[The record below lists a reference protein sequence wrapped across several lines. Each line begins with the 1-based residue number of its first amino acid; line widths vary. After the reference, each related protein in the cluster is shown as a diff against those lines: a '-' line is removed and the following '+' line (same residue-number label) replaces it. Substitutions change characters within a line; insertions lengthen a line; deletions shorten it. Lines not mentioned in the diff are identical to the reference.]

1 MAALDTA
8 FYIIPFI
15 HWGMIVSLFI
25 VSGIAWSFNLW
36 VVPIIKLNPSKS
48 AIAQLLET
56 SRRGGAWLEPLN
68 ASFAFLFG
76 ITAALLSQHS
86 DTSVASQW
94 KPFAASFATLL
105 QVAWWERVMI
115 FPLEESIA
123 NLGKGKEKSG
133 GAEGAWMDHETSK
146 VLHKSLDEWSRWH
159 AVRATLPLIGSL
171 IAFVTKLQN
180 GD

>member
-1 MAALDTA
+1 MATMDTI
-8 FYIIPFI
+8 FHIIPFI

-36 VVPIIKLNPSKS
+36 IIPIIKLNTSSS

-76 ITAALLSQHS
+76 ITAALLSQHP
-86 DTSVASQW
+86 DPAKAAQW
-94 KPFAASFATLL
+94 KPFAVSFATLL

-115 FPLEESIA
+115 FPLEASIA
-123 NLGKGKEKSG
+123 NLDQSKGKNG
-133 GAEGAWMDHETSK
+133 GTGAVWLDQATSK
-146 VLHKSLDEWSRWH
+146 VLHQSLNKWSRWH
-159 AVRATLPLIGSL
+159 AVRATLPLVASL
-171 IAFVTKLQN
+171 IALAAKLQK
-180 GD
+180 